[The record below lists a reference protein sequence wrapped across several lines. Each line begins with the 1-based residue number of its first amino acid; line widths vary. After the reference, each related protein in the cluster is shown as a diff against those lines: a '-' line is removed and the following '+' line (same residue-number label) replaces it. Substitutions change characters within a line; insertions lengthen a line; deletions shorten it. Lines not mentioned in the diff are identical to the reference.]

1 MVSSD
6 WRYYRI
12 PVCGHS
18 EYWCMDGDFNM
29 IEALGDRVGGS
40 NVVLV
45 GSELVSWKRSCFL
58 WRIHDA

>member
-6 WRYYRI
+6 WRYYWI
-12 PVCGHS
+12 PVCGQS
-18 EYWCMDGDFNM
+18 EYWCMGGDFNM

-45 GSELVSWKRSCFL
+45 GSELVSWERSCF
-58 WRIHDA
+58 